1 MKKGEPQSKKYQLLI
16 DQLLNGSLF
25 NILGKSATVTANSSD
40 TKTGYGAF
48 AHLRPVKERVT
59 VKNQIMWVT
68 CPKDNQPHRIS
79 LCLNCNDPD
88 FAYCKDQIKKY
99 MEA

>member
-1 MKKGEPQSKKYQLLI
+1 MKKGESKSKKYQLLI
-16 DQLLNGSLF
+16 DQLLDGSLLTK
-25 NILGKSATVTANSSD
+25 LGGVTTNPSD

-68 CPKDNQPHRIS
+68 CPKDNEPHRIS

-88 FAYCKDQIKKY
+88 YAFCKEQIKKY